1 MTMETFDY
9 IKIFFAIISF
19 VLTGRIIY
27 ESFNHKPTKNYIF
40 VLNQLIRCLIKN
52 IGYTFQSINEKD
64 EIYLG
69 GSSKELF
76 CKIQSSIIL
85 YTSIS
90 IEIWIIV
97 ISMSTYGIITDNE
110 YSILKIPFTF
120 LLFDIP
126 SMIMLII
133 YLTGGYLGK
142 TDYNCYIKQDGT
154 IKAILPYIIEIIIMI
169 IYVIFIILIIRNI
182 YQNKNSNS
190 INPSLLQNENNIFY
204 TKNGKKIRK
213 SFIYSLLLFPI
224 VGFIGII
231 FPFIYKEIFDDPGLI
246 QRNIFISCIMLIN
259 ILYPLG
265 TLYFTELL
273 TCNNNTE
280 NNLIEEIV
288 NDDEEEEEI
297 EIHDT
302 RR

>member
-1 MTMETFDY
+1 
-9 IKIFFAIISF
+9 
-19 VLTGRIIY
+19 
-27 ESFNHKPTKNYIF
+27 
-40 VLNQLIRCLIKN
+40 
-52 IGYTFQSINEKD
+52 
-64 EIYLG
+64 
-69 GSSKELF
+69 
-76 CKIQSSIIL
+76 
-85 YTSIS
+85 
-90 IEIWIIV
+90 
-97 ISMSTYGIITDNE
+97 
-110 YSILKIPFTF
+110 
-120 LLFDIP
+120 
-126 SMIMLII
+126 
-133 YLTGGYLGK
+133 
-142 TDYNCYIKQDGT
+142 
-154 IKAILPYIIEIIIMI
+154 MI

-190 INPSLLQNENNIFY
+190 INPSLLQNDNNIFY

-273 TCNNNTE
+273 TCKKKKKKKI
-280 NNLIEEIV
+280 IEEID

>member
-1 MTMETFDY
+1 MNMETFDY

-19 VLTGRIIY
+19 VFTGRIIY

-97 ISMSTYGIITDNE
+97 ITMSTYGVITDNE

-126 SMIMLII
+126 SVIMLII
-133 YLTGGYLGK
+133 YLGKDFLGQAK
-142 TDYNCYIKQDGT
+142 YNCYINKEKIQNRW
-154 IKAILPYIIEIIIMI
+154 ILNYCL
-169 IYVIFIILIIRNI
+169 IL
-182 YQNKNSNS
+182 
-190 INPSLLQNENNIFY
+190 L
-204 TKNGKKIRK
+204 KI
-213 SFIYSLLLFPI
+213 
-224 VGFIGII
+224 
-231 FPFIYKEIFDDPGLI
+231 
-246 QRNIFISCIMLIN
+246 
-259 ILYPLG
+259 
-265 TLYFTELL
+265 
-273 TCNNNTE
+273 
-280 NNLIEEIV
+280 
-288 NDDEEEEEI
+288 
-297 EIHDT
+297 
-302 RR
+302 